1 MVAGM
6 TRRSDILWG
15 EGPEWEKPEETD
27 AERAKRIQQQTIL
40 TNNQL
45 DLLKG
50 IIEGFRAVK

>member
-6 TRRSDILWG
+6 NRSDIFWDD
-15 EGPEWEKPEETD
+15 GPEYEKPEETD
-27 AERAKRIQQQTIL
+27 AERAKRIAQQTIL